1 MGCFSATSKLIRG
14 TLVETIVS
22 FLTTNATDHAG
33 YKSTYMFLYRIKS
46 ISIGSVRV
54 QIYKV

>member
-14 TLVETIVS
+14 TLIETIVS

-46 ISIGSVRV
+46 ISIGSARV
-54 QIYKV
+54 QI